1 MEIKHLNFSYKKKEI
16 FADFNAKFI
25 GDQLNVIIGSN
36 GAGKTTLLNLIYGF
50 IDRPASAMI
59 DFPSMSNIIYK
70 FQNMSFFDE
79 LTVKQVI
86 NFFKSM
92 NDHTVA
98 VTNAQVSFYNEIIKE
113 LINTKLR
120 SLSGG
125 EYQSVM
131 VYCTSIMERELYLF
145 DEPLSGIDSYIE
157 NLILDLVESLVVEK
171 KKKVI
176 MTLHQLA
183 KLNSLQAHIVFV
195 GNKKCVF
202 QGNLSQMLQASD
214 TDDIDIAFKRMRQ
227 AVSC

>member
-98 VTNAQVSFYNEIIKE
+98 VTNAQVRFYNEIIKE

-202 QGNLSQMLQASD
+202 QGNLSQMLQAAD

>member
-195 GNKKCVF
+195 GNKRCVF
-202 QGNLSQMLQASD
+202 EGNLSQMLQAAD

>member
-50 IDRPASAMI
+50 INRPAAAMI

-202 QGNLSQMLQASD
+202 QGNLSQMLQAAD

>member
-1 MEIKHLNFSYKKKEI
+1 
-16 FADFNAKFI
+16 
-25 GDQLNVIIGSN
+25 
-36 GAGKTTLLNLIYGF
+36 
-50 IDRPASAMI
+50 
-59 DFPSMSNIIYK
+59 
-70 FQNMSFFDE
+70 
-79 LTVKQVI
+79 
-86 NFFKSM
+86 
-92 NDHTVA
+92 
-98 VTNAQVSFYNEIIKE
+98 
-113 LINTKLR
+113 
-120 SLSGG
+120 SGG

-202 QGNLSQMLQASD
+202 QGNLSQMLQAAD

>member
-98 VTNAQVSFYNEIIKE
+98 VTNAQVRFYNEIIKE

-125 EYQSVM
+125 EYQCVM

-202 QGNLSQMLQASD
+202 EGNLSQMLQAAD

>member
-98 VTNAQVSFYNEIIKE
+98 VTNAQVRFYNEIIKE

-125 EYQSVM
+125 EYQCVM

-176 MTLHQLA
+176 MTLHQLV

-202 QGNLSQMLQASD
+202 EGNLSQMLQAAD

>member
-50 IDRPASAMI
+50 IDRPAAAMI

-70 FQNMSFFDE
+70 FQNMSFFDD

-183 KLNSLQAHIVFV
+183 KLNSLQANIVFV

-202 QGNLSQMLQASD
+202 QGNLSQMLQAAD

>member
-50 IDRPASAMI
+50 IDRPAAAMI

-125 EYQSVM
+125 EYQCVM

-202 QGNLSQMLQASD
+202 QGNLSQMLQVAD

>member
-16 FADFNAKFI
+16 FVDFNAKFI

-50 IDRPASAMI
+50 IDRPAAAMI

-202 QGNLSQMLQASD
+202 QGNLSQMLQAAD

>member
-59 DFPSMSNIIYK
+59 NFPSMSNIIYK

-202 QGNLSQMLQASD
+202 QGNLSQMLQAAD
-214 TDDIDIAFKRMRQ
+214 TNDIDIAFKRMRQ

>member
-202 QGNLSQMLQASD
+202 EGNLSQMLQAAD

>member
-202 QGNLSQMLQASD
+202 QGNLSQMLQAAD
-214 TDDIDIAFKRMRQ
+214 TNDIDIAFKRMRQ

>member
-1 MEIKHLNFSYKKKEI
+1 MEIRHLNFSYKKKEI
-16 FADFNAKFI
+16 FVDFNAKFI
-25 GDQLNVIIGSN
+25 ADQLNVIIGSN

-50 IDRPASAMI
+50 IDRPAAAMI

-98 VTNAQVSFYNEIIKE
+98 VTNAQVRFYNEIIKE

-120 SLSGG
+120 TLSGG
-125 EYQSVM
+125 EYQCVM
-131 VYCTSIMERELYLF
+131 VYCTSIMEWELYLF

-176 MTLHQLA
+176 MTLHQFA

-202 QGNLSQMLQASD
+202 EGNLSQMLQAAD